1 MDLER
6 TIVALSSGV
15 GAAPRAV
22 VRISGQ
28 LTASILDQL
37 LKDSEGKQRVLS
49 ASSAVCARCD
59 ARISFVQSPED
70 RWVPVSCYFWPDQ
83 RSFTGETCAELHL
96 VGSMPIAERLIESI
110 IALGARSAQRGE
122 FAMRS
127 FLSGKI
133 DLTQVEAVLGVIE
146 ADDEQELAYA
156 LGQLGGNISAPVREL
171 RNELL
176 ELTAHLEA
184 GLDFVEEDIEFISQA
199 ALVDSLQTI
208 IARLEQI
215 SHQLVTRGSR
225 SRVAKVVLVGQPNA
239 GKSSLF
245 NALLGTSRA
254 IVSEQAG
261 TTRDAISAMLQ
272 LGETQIELV
281 DTAGVEE
288 ISEASPR
295 GLAQVALRNRLSDA
309 DVILHCV
316 DLSLQDAQSQVEAE
330 ASLLPAGRT
339 VVRVGTKL
347 DIACDAAASDCHAK
361 ISSRRPES
369 LGNLQTLISVA
380 LETSRRDSH
389 ATALHATMLRCGQAI
404 DAARSALERAIDYC
418 VDQIGEEL
426 VAAELR
432 VAIDDLSSVIGEV
445 HTEDILGEIFSRFCI
460 GK

>member
-15 GAAPRAV
+15 GSAPRAI

-28 LTASILDQL
+28 RTASILDRL
-37 LKDSEGKQRVLS
+37 LKDSDAKQRMLS
-49 ASSAVCARCD
+49 TRSAVCERCD
-59 ARISFVQSPED
+59 ARIAFVQSPGE
-70 RWVPVSCYFWPDQ
+70 RWVPVRCYFWPDG
-83 RSFTGETCAELHL
+83 RSFTGETCCELHL
-96 VGSMPIAERLIESI
+96 VGSMPIAERLIESVI
-110 IALGARSAQRGE
+110 SLGAQSAERGE

-199 ALVDSLQTI
+199 ALVDSLRTI
-208 IARLEQI
+208 ITRLEQI
-215 SHQLVTRGSR
+215 AHQLLTRGSR

-245 NALLGTSRA
+245 NALLGSSRA

-261 TTRDAISAMLQ
+261 TTRDAISAELR
-272 LGETQIELV
+272 LGDTQIELI
-281 DTAGVEE
+281 DTAGIEE
-288 ISEASPR
+288 IGDESPR

-309 DVILHCV
+309 DVVLHCV
-316 DLSLQDAQSQVEAE
+316 DLSEDSARSYVDAEE
-330 ASLLPAGRT
+330 RLIPAGNT
-339 VVRVGTKL
+339 ILRVGTKL
-347 DIACDAAASDCHAK
+347 DLESDTTSGVYHTRVSARLPETVCTLQVLIRETLAA
-361 ISSRRPES
+361 
-369 LGNLQTLISVA
+369 
-380 LETSRRDSH
+380 SRRDSH
-389 ATALHATMLRCGQAI
+389 ATALHATMIRCGQAI
-404 DAARSALERAIDYC
+404 DAARSSLERGVEYC
-418 VDQIGEEL
+418 VEQIGEEL

-432 VAIDDLSSVIGEV
+432 AAIDDLSSVIGEV